1 VNALPDT
8 SAAAPRRLRVQIGLL
23 LVSSLLALHLGFFAI
38 GIKTAESWVKRGGYY
53 FMLATFALWVWTL
66 WRSWQTRVRGP
77 GLPWREAAISAAAIG
92 GVTLLALNAEPF
104 HSKIL
109 YDEFVLQSTAFNM
122 HFFRDASTMV
132 RGYDVFGVFV
142 STDNYLDK
150 RPFFYPFL
158 VSLVHDFAGYRPLNA
173 YLLNAA
179 LLPVGLGLVYHLGRL
194 LAGARA
200 AIIGV
205 LLLGTLPLLGQNA
218 TGSGM
223 ELLNLVMLLVVTALA
238 AAYLA
243 RPDGDRLAAL
253 VIGAV
258 LLAESRYES
267 ALYVPVVGVV
277 ILLGWWRARR
287 IELSWVAVIAPLLLL
302 PYAWQ
307 SNVVAHSPIQWEL
320 NADQT
325 SRFSVVYL
333 AGNLRGALHFFFG
346 TSPQLA
352 NSWLLSA
359 AGAAAGVGLLAL
371 IVRRRPGIRALSPV
385 ALAALAVGVGIVA
398 NTVLVMFYYWASLD
412 DSMAARFSLPFQL
425 LLALAV
431 VAIIGRFARHR
442 WIVPALAIACV
453 GFIFGSAIPR
463 EAMHLYSHLGV
474 DEIEWERR
482 FVAARPPGDRLILTS
497 KSSLTWL
504 VEKTPSILISRARL
518 VPDRLRY
525 QLSQPTF
532 REILVFQALR
542 PASALGQHELV
553 PEDVLPPSFHLEP
566 IAEKRFGTKID
577 RVSRLVSVDETPDG
591 ARGAA
596 PSPPAPSSRG

>member
-1 VNALPDT
+1 VNVPPEIP
-8 SAAAPRRLRVQIGLL
+8 AADSGRLRVRLGLL
-23 LVSSLLALHLGFFAI
+23 AVSGLAALYLGFFALSLR
-38 GIKTAESWVKRGGYY
+38 TAENAVKRGGY
-53 FMLATFALWVWTL
+53 FFLLATAALWAGTL
-66 WRSWQTRVRGP
+66 WRLWQARKRGA
-77 GLPWREAAISAAAIG
+77 GLPWREAALAAVAIG
-92 GVTLLALNAEPF
+92 GVTLLALAAEPF

-132 RGYDVFGVFV
+132 RGYDVFGQFV

-158 VSLVHDFAGYRPLNA
+158 VSLVHDFTGYRPLNA
-173 YLLNAA
+173 YLVNAG
-179 LLPVGLGLVYHLGRL
+179 LLPVALALVYHLGRL

-200 AIIGV
+200 ALLGV
-205 LLLGTLPLLGQNA
+205 LLLGSLPLLGQNA

-223 ELLNLVMLLVVTALA
+223 ELLNLVMILAVTALA

-243 RPDGDRLAAL
+243 QPDGPRLAAL

-267 ALYVPVVGVV
+267 ALYVPIVALVVV
-277 ILLGWWRARR
+277 LGWWRARR
-287 IELSWVAVIAPLLLL
+287 IELSWPAIVAPLLLL

-307 SNVVAHSPIQWEL
+307 NNVVAHSPVQWEL
-320 NADQT
+320 NANQT
-325 SRFSVVYL
+325 SRFSVEYL
-333 AGNLRGALHFFFG
+333 AGNLRGALRFFFG

-359 AGAAAGVGLLAL
+359 AGAAAGVALTVLLL
-371 IVRRRPGIRALSPV
+371 RRRPRLRTMSP
-385 ALAALAVGVGIVA
+385 AALAVAAVGLGILA
-398 NTVLVMFYYWASLD
+398 NTALVMFYYWASLD
-412 DSMAARFSLPFQL
+412 DSMASRFSLPLQL

-431 VAIIGRFARHR
+431 VAVVARASR
-442 WIVPALAIACV
+442 WRWLGPALALGGVAA
-453 GFIFGSAIPR
+453 IFGSAVPR
-463 EAMHLYSHLGV
+463 QAMHLYSHLGI

-497 KSSLTWL
+497 KSSLPWL
-504 VEKTPSILISRARL
+504 VLKTPSILISRARL

-525 QLSQPTF
+525 QLSRPTF
-532 REILVFQALR
+532 REILVFQSLR
-542 PASALGQHELV
+542 PASVYGQHELV
-553 PEDVLPPSFHLEP
+553 PEDALPPGFHLET

-577 RVSRLVSVDETPDG
+577 RVSRLVAVDE
-591 ARGAA
+591 
-596 PSPPAPSSRG
+596 SVPAPPGPATGTVRG